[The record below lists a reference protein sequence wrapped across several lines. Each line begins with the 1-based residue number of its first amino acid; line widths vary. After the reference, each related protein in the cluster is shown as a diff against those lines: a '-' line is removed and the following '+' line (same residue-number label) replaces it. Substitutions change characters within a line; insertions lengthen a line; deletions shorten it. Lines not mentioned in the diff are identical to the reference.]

1 MKNFCFLVFCVLIA
15 FSCKNKHDHPHKEG
29 HAHDHSGHSH
39 EGHNHEGHNHEGGH
53 THSHDTGDINLAPI
67 NTLTQEE
74 KSAGWTLLFDGKNLN
89 HWKGYK
95 SATPTKWVAVDN
107 TLYFNTEGEGKGGDI
122 MTKKQY
128 KDFELALDWK
138 ISECGN
144 SGIFWNVLEL
154 EGLDRTFKTGPEMQI
169 LDNPCHPD
177 GKIVKHRA
185 GDLYD
190 LIETSVVNVKPAME
204 WNSVTIKSKNGKY
217 VFYQNGAKVVEFEMH
232 TQEWKK
238 MVAQS
243 KFKEYPEFGLAKH
256 GHIAL
261 QDHGN
266 PVWFRNIRIREI

>member
-1 MKNFCFLVFCVLIA
+1 MKHICLLVFCVLLA
-15 FSCKNKHDHPHKEG
+15 FSCKHKHDHPHDGE
-29 HAHDHSGHSH
+29 HVHNHD
-39 EGHNHEGHNHEGGH
+39 GHNHDEHNHEAGH
-53 THSHDTGDINLAPI
+53 SHSHDTGDMNLVPV
-67 NTLTQEE
+67 NTLSKEE
-74 KSAGWTLLFDGKNLN
+74 QAAGWTMLFDGKSLEQ
-89 HWKGYK
+89 WQGYK
-95 SATPTKWVAVDN
+95 SATPSKWVIEDN
-107 TLYFNTEGEGKGGDI
+107 TLVFDSDGDGKGGDI

-138 ISECGN
+138 ISKCGN

-154 EGLDRTFKTGPEMQI
+154 EGVDRTFKTGPEMQI

-204 WNSVTIKSKNGKY
+204 WNSITIKSKNGKY
-217 VFYQNGAKVVEFEMH
+217 EFHQNGTKVVEFEMH
-232 TQEWKK
+232 TPEWKK
-238 MVAQS
+238 MVTES
-243 KFKEYPEFGLAKH
+243 KFVEYPEFGVAKQ

-261 QDHGN
+261 QDHGD